1 MEKSNKNFRSTCI
14 YLNEKAL
21 LDDFTYWSNCTG
33 DLHHNGK
40 DITESEL
47 PAEFVAAYR
56 SLWEENLEGSYCYL
70 CAYKGVYGIA
80 LVNEYYEYTQD
91 GKPGEV
97 NNYNQA
103 LTAAAKVKNEYPEL
117 DVFIGKQTGY
127 LNSSAPVQDQAT
139 ELFVFMPATVTK
151 EHLHKVGR
159 FLYANAYQT
168 MA

>member
-1 MEKSNKNFRSTCI
+1 MKKSEKEIHSTCI
-14 YLNEKAL
+14 YPNEKAL

-33 DLHHNGK
+33 DLYHNGK

-47 PAEFVAAYR
+47 PSELAGALQC
-56 SLWEENLEGSYCYL
+56 LWEENLEGSLCFL
-70 CAYKGVYGIA
+70 CAYKGVYRIA

-127 LNSSAPVQDQAT
+127 PNSAAPVHDQAT
-139 ELFVFMPATVTK
+139 ELFVCIPTTVTK
-151 EHLHKVGR
+151 EYLHRVGK
-159 FLYANAYQT
+159 FLYEHAYQGT
-168 MA
+168 